1 MSDAQQQQTAT
12 WVKRDRDDDP
22 LTGMSFLGNVL
33 AWLDRQGG
41 TDALYTEDHFR
52 LRGRTDFL
60 VATLIALFFVGSFLG
75 FIAWLAATR

>member
-12 WVKRDRDDDP
+12 WGKRDRGDDP
-22 LTGMSFLGNVL
+22 LKGMSLLGNVL

-41 TDALYTEDHFR
+41 AGAPYTEDHFR
-52 LRGRTDFL
+52 LQGRTDFL
-60 VATLIALFFVGSFLG
+60 VATLVALLFIGSFLG